1 MGARVLITDDH
12 PVVRQGLR
20 MDLGL
25 DPEVE
30 RVFEVEPFG
39 TPHRL
44 SQLELHPPTPCPDH
58 GERVTRTG
66 SCFLTSPNPPGLGSP
81 GGITMSCLRKSPCP
95 HHGASGRDSTRNIA
109 CNTEGVSSLYLT
121 LRERLLNG
129 TIWSEYLTFL

>member
-66 SCFLTSPNPPGLGSP
+66 SCFLTSPNPLAWEAQEESLCPVCASLP
-81 GGITMSCLRKSPCP
+81 ALIT
-95 HHGASGRDSTRNIA
+95 
-109 CNTEGVSSLYLT
+109 E
-121 LRERLLNG
+121 LLVA
-129 TIWSEYLTFL
+129 TPLVI